1 MNDPLFS
8 LQDKIVILTGGMGRL
23 GREYT
28 KCLQARGARVVVLD
42 RAEAIANAVPSD
54 SLLPLAANVLIRAEL
69 ESALKT
75 IEQHWGTPT
84 GLINNAALDSP
95 PNSPAEENGP
105 FETYPE
111 KSWDAVMDVNVKGV
125 FLCCQVFGGAMA
137 VAGEAWIRNKGLTED
152 ATSPESYFRLLDAL
166 PKLQRLPEETKIRAL
181 KYAYHFFF
189 RRMIPLRIAEQV
201 PGTKRPFTM
210 VADSLADFSDHADP
224 GLGVICRGIMDGTP
238 FVYQA
243 EDEVA
248 LTP

>member
-84 GLINNAALDSP
+84 GLINNAASTHPQTARRRKTGRSKPTRKSP
-95 PNSPAEENGP
+95 GMR
-105 FETYPE
+105 
-111 KSWDAVMDVNVKGV
+111 SWMS
-125 FLCCQVFGGAMA
+125 
-137 VAGEAWIRNKGLTED
+137 T
-152 ATSPESYFRLLDAL
+152 
-166 PKLQRLPEETKIRAL
+166 
-181 KYAYHFFF
+181 
-189 RRMIPLRIAEQV
+189 
-201 PGTKRPFTM
+201 
-210 VADSLADFSDHADP
+210 
-224 GLGVICRGIMDGTP
+224 
-238 FVYQA
+238 
-243 EDEVA
+243 
-248 LTP
+248 